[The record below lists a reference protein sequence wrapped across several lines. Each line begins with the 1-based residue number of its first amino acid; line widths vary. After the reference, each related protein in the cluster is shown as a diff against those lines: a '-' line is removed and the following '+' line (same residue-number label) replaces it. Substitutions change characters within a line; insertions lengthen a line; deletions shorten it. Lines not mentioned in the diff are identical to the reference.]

1 MLPCLVG
8 HNFYLIASHV
18 SMWCNLTS
26 DNSLWV
32 CFNNNCR
39 NLQVSEKIYI
49 FIDIFSLMKIYI
61 LGYILGYCWLPYIW
75 HSHLYHNRILV
86 KCVFNDIVLFL
97 LYANLIARIEN
108 VLWFLWHTEYGQKFV
123 YAFRA
128 VLPGPQKSCGVWSYT
143 IACIFSSSADKSTCS
158 SF

>member
-108 VLWFLWHTEYGQKFV
+108 VLWFLWHRIRSKICVCFQSCVAWSTEELWCLILYHCLHLF
-123 YAFRA
+123 
-128 VLPGPQKSCGVWSYT
+128 L
-143 IACIFSSSADKSTCS
+143 FSW
-158 SF
+158 